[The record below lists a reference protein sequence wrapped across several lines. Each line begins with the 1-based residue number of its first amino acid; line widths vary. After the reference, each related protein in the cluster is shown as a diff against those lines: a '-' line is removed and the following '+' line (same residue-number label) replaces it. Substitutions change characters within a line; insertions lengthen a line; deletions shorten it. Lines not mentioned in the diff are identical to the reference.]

1 MQKDFEAGKF
11 YKLNVTPSYG
21 DNPVRYV
28 AALCTRVLK
37 RKIEFQYIYK
47 NEKGE
52 RAKVKVARGLSK
64 ATDRVPASTY
74 SYDKWSMICQTTAD
88 METKKPGIWDSVEG

>member
-1 MQKDFEAGKF
+1 MKKDFEAGKF

-37 RKIEFQYIYK
+37 RKIEFQYIYI

-52 RAKVKVARGLSK
+52 KHKAKVERGLRK
-64 ATDRVPASTY
+64 ATEHSPASTY
-74 SYDKWSMICQTTAD
+74 PYDKWSMIRMTTAD
-88 METKKPGIWDSVEG
+88 MEAQKPSIWDDVQ